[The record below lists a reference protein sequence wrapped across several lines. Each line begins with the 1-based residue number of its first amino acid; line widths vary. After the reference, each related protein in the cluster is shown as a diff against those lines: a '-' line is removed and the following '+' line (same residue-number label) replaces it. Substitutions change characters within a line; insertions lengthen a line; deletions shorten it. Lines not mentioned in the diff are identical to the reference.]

1 MATSTELSLEILPS
15 DPLLLIL
22 SFLDFKDLISCSYVS
37 RRLQELSNHNPL
49 WKRHCQK
56 YWLLSESDKAQ
67 RNQSWKDLFR
77 EFYSDLGRYIE
88 HYATLKRAWDDL
100 KRYLD
105 QECPRMIVS
114 LKDGVKE
121 DELNAIEAQ
130 IGCKLPHDYRCSF
143 RIHNGQK
150 LVVPGY
156 GYVQSL
162 D

>member
-1 MATSTELSLEILPS
+1 MSVEG
-15 DPLLLIL
+15 
-22 SFLDFKDLISCSYVS
+22 YRNS
-37 RRLQELSNHNPL
+37 RITTRCG
-49 WKRHCQK
+49 RGIV
-56 YWLLSESDKAQ
+56 
-67 RNQSWKDLFR
+67 RNR

-105 QECPRMIVS
+105 QECPRMIISLKGCYIEHYATLKRAWDDLKRYLDQECPRMIIS

-130 IGCKLPHDYRCSF
+130 IGCKLPQDYRCSF